1 MDTCSPPKKKFKIEN
16 CTLKPRNDMSCVLE
30 IVEEIKDLLDSE
42 LSVQPKNINNIPI
55 PKTPVEKV
63 IKPSKIKSPSPE
75 ICKKEIQ
82 QNCKISV
89 VGPVVNEP
97 TVEKRCKSQQVS
109 TSTTPKQKCNKNEPK
124 FKEKNALFKYG
135 NYNR

>member
-1 MDTCSPPKKKFKIEN
+1 
-16 CTLKPRNDMSCVLE
+16 MSCVIE
-30 IVEEIKDLLDSE
+30 IIEEIKDLLDSE
-42 LSVQPKNINNIPI
+42 LSVLSVQPKNINNIPI
-55 PKTPVEKV
+55 PETPVEKV
-63 IKPSKIKSPSPE
+63 IKPSNIKSPSPE
-75 ICKKEIQ
+75 KCKKEIQ
-82 QNCKISV
+82 QNYKISV

-97 TVEKRCKSQQVS
+97 TVEKHCKFQQIS